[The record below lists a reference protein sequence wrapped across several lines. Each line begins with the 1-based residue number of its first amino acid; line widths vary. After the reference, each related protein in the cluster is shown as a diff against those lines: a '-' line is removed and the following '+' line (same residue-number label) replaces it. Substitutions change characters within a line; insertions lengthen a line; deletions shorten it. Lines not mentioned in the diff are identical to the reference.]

1 MSLARADTTAPRT
14 NTSIPTL
21 QTPKPTQPYPNAK
34 YQQLLNSTQE
44 SPTRPHTSLSSSS
57 TATRSST
64 NPSPSST
71 LCSHGLS
78 GQDISKFFM
87 DPSLVWNVAPPPT
100 KLQLYDHPFAPLEFE
115 ARSEEERS
123 RAQSRSESP
132 TVPATTE
139 QPSYPPHGYEGRML
153 AGPPPRPMKTNP
165 YVKLKKSWNP
175 LFEAGC
181 KTLGPIERAQHAKQ
195 LVGRGPWS
203 DDAILDLVRAFI
215 WRASDFEV
223 PQPVNFVALFAA
235 EVSGVFIEQQK
246 PDERFKHV
254 LREALLNTMM
264 GCWHVP
270 RDVNGDPLPTE
281 GHRPVMLDRNP
292 TVDYKRHV
300 RQAVALCGFVGC
312 LYKQDQLPRTDVA
325 QCVRVIFLNAK
336 VVEHLHAIGAIL
348 TGAGSKLWAEAVD
361 LKTES
366 ESISK
371 EIKKLRHKIV
381 DAWVLY
387 LPRGGTKE
395 KIEQL
400 VAFVESCAAKVL
412 DERAAAQIQAQ
423 SQRVL
428 PPS

>member
-1 MSLARADTTAPRT
+1 MSLARVDTTTPRT
-14 NTSIPTL
+14 NGPIPTL
-21 QTPKPTQPYPNAK
+21 QTPKPTQPYPNVK
-34 YQQLLNSTQE
+34 YQQLLNNTQE
-44 SPTRPHTSLSSSS
+44 LPSRPHTSLSSSS
-57 TATRSST
+57 STTRSST

-87 DPSLVWNVAPPPT
+87 DPSLVWNVAAPPS
-100 KLQLYDHPFAPLEFE
+100 KLQLYVHPFAPPDFE
-115 ARSEEERS
+115 TQSEAGRSCV
-123 RAQSRSESP
+123 QSRSEP
-132 TVPATTE
+132 PAALATTD
-139 QPSYPPHGYEGRML
+139 QPSYPPHNYEGRML
-153 AGPPPRPMKTNP
+153 AGPPPRPLKTNP
-165 YVKLKKSWNP
+165 YKKLKKSWNP
-175 LFEAGC
+175 IFEAGC
-181 KTLGPIERAQHAKQ
+181 RTLGPIERAEHAKQ
-195 LVGRGPWS
+195 LVGRGTWS

-215 WRASDFEV
+215 WRASDFEA

-235 EVSGVFIEQQK
+235 EVSAVLIEQQR

-254 LREALLNTMM
+254 LREALINTMM

-270 RDVNGDPLPTE
+270 RDDNGDPLPTE

-312 LYKQDQLPRTDVA
+312 LYKQDQLPRIDVA

-348 TGAGSKLWAEAVD
+348 TGAGTKLWAEAVD
-361 LKTES
+361 LKAETK
-366 ESISK
+366 SITT
-371 EIKKLRHKIV
+371 EIKKLKHKIM

-400 VAFVESCAAKVL
+400 VAFVENCAAKVL
-412 DERAAAQIQAQ
+412 DERAVAQVQAG
-423 SQRVL
+423 S
-428 PPS
+428 